1 VGWVVAAGGARVLG
15 WAPHQARVPHC
26 SQEEVAKK
34 YKRLAIKMHPD
45 KNKED
50 DAVDKFQRIVTSYQ
64 TISDAEKRAS
74 YMDLYRLRCYMSQKP
89 LENSQAP
96 LLPHY
101 VFVVDKSKHKHGK
114 KSVREPA
121 PAEP

>member
-1 VGWVVAAGGARVLG
+1 M
-15 WAPHQARVPHC
+15 
-26 SQEEVAKK
+26 AKR

-45 KNKED
+45 KSKEE
-50 DAVDKFQRIVTSYQ
+50 DAVDKFQKLVTSYQ
-64 TISDAEKRAS
+64 TINDPEKRAS

-89 LENSQAP
+89 LEDEQSL

-114 KSVREPA
+114 KSVRRAARRSQQACPRA
-121 PAEP
+121 HPVLTRLRARRHACCCSTCSSAR